1 MNNDG
6 RYTYKQRRARDSL
19 QEASGL
25 TPRDIRCPECGKK
38 ILVAFDDCKGHVSIY
53 CNHCHDFRIINFK
66 FFRLG
71 SKK

>member
-1 MNNDG
+1 MSKEG

-53 CNHCHDFRIINFK
+53 CNQCHDFRIINFR

-71 SKK
+71 SKN